1 MSSAAYSLQPTACR
15 RVVFTGCWLL
25 AVGFVL
31 SACIVQSKV
40 QGRYIED
47 QGGCRDEAETNIG
60 RFETPNMNAKDRNA
74 QLVTLFSNCMAKKG
88 WQVARPKR
96 SATARPVAPPGAQ
109 PAPGQ
114 PQQPQ
119 GLTQQQYQE
128 QQQQLLK
135 QQQALAQQQQQLRE
149 QQLQLEREGQTS
161 SDAMNNLIR
170 QQQETQRQQQEL
182 LRQQLEL
189 QQRLQQQQRV
199 FDGAATQM
207 PVRTTIT
214 PLSPSGG
221 MPPLSQPSSGSFY
234 QPGRSFGAPTS
245 QPFGSG
251 AGRSF

>member
-1 MSSAAYSLQPTACR
+1 MTVLVMGS
-15 RVVFTGCWLL
+15 FLL
-25 AVGFVL
+25 SG
-31 SACIVQSKV
+31 CIVQSKV

-60 RFETPNMNAKDRNA
+60 RFEKPNMTTKDRNA

-96 SATARPVAPPGAQ
+96 TTTAGPSGPLDPYGRSATTTTTTAG
-109 PAPGQ
+109 PAGQPGQ
-114 PQQPQ
+114 Q

-135 QQQALAQQQQQLRE
+135 QQQDLARQQQQLRE
-149 QQLQLEREGQTS
+149 QQQQLEREGQSS

-170 QQQETQRQQQEL
+170 QQQEIQRQQQEL
-182 LRQQLEL
+182 LRQQFQL
-189 QQRLQQQQRV
+189 QQQMEQQQRV
-199 FDGAATQM
+199 YQNIQGTR
-207 PVRTTIT
+207 PVQTTTT

-221 MPPLSQPSSGSFY
+221 MPPLSQPTGGYY
-234 QPGRSFGAPTS
+234 QPGRSYTAPTQ